1 MSTKKNI
8 RKGRKLHRN
17 RKLIKKVLDAKENNQ
32 PTQKP
37 TKTMP
42 TTINRSKLERF
53 IHNLR
58 GKIFQVC
65 WTKKTGEVRCANVRK
80 GVYKKLS
87 AKSRGSKVATNS
99 TSYITVYLMWH
110 MQGNNFLGES
120 GYRVINLDTIS
131 SITANG
137 ETLTVTPPVV
147 YGLIKQT
154 A

>member
-17 RKLIKKVLDAKENNQ
+17 RSLIKKVLEAKQELYTR
-32 PTQKP
+32 PIT
-37 TKTMP
+37 TMQN
-42 TTINRSKLERF
+42 TINRSKLERF
-53 IHNLR
+53 LHSLK

-65 WTKKTGEVRCANVRK
+65 WTKKTGETRCANVRK

-87 AKSRGSKVATNS
+87 STRKGSKVATNR
-99 TSYITVYLMWH
+99 TSYVTVYLMWH
-110 MQGNNFLGES
+110 MQGNKFLGES

-137 ETLTVTPPVV
+137 ETLTVTPPAS
-147 YGLIKQT
+147 YELLGQT